1 MRYESPLDNDEKL
14 AAFRRVGDY
23 PIYVAAGFSI
33 RDVRIAW
40 WRRDVSIAAIELIP
54 CIAVWTLIGFSLRR
68 LKAEEATWQSWRGE
82 LALRRSAEASTRR
95 MQRMG
100 TLGNLVANVHDH
112 RQAVVKRLIEMLNE
126 AKSRSPKFV
135 VFPEL
140 ALTTFFPR
148 YWMSAEAAIKR
159 FFERTMLNPDVQP
172 LFDAAHQA
180 GIGFYLGYAELTSKG
195 EAFNTAI
202 IVDDNGK
209 IVAKYRK
216 THLPRHSD
224 HKPNAPF
231 QHLEKKFFEVGNT
244 GFSVV
249 ETMGAKLGMC
259 ICNDRRWPETWRAM
273 SLQGAELGVLGYN
286 TPSLNIHWP
295 EQVHLRMHTHLVTLQ
310 ASAYQNAM
318 WIAAAAKCGKEDGFH
333 MIGGSV
339 IVAPSGEIAAQS
351 MTKEDEVI
359 FANVDL
365 ALGDT
370 FREHV
375 FNFAKHRHPE
385 HYGLIVELTGAGAPL
400 PHDPDALN

>member
-1 MRYESPLDNDEKL
+1 MSKSRKIGL
-14 AAFRRVGDY
+14 A
-23 PIYVAAGFSI
+23 VAQMGP
-33 RDVRIAW
+33 VH
-40 WRRDVSIAAIELIP
+40 
-54 CIAVWTLIGFSLRR
+54 
-68 LKAEEATWQSWRGE
+68 
-82 LALRRSAEASTRR
+82 LA
-95 MQRMG
+95 
-100 TLGNLVANVHDH
+100 DD
-112 RQAVVKRLIEMLNE
+112 RQAVVRRLVDMLHE
-126 AKSRSPKFV
+126 ARARSAKFV

-148 YWMSAEAAIKR
+148 YWMSEEAAIER
-159 FFERTMLNPDVQP
+159 FFERTMPNPHVQP
-172 LFDAAHQA
+172 LFDAAREA
-180 GIGFYLGYAELTSKG
+180 GIGFYLGYAELTAQG
-195 EAFNTAI
+195 ECFNTAI
-202 IVDDNGK
+202 IVDESGK

-216 THLPRHSD
+216 THLPGHSD
-224 HKPNAPF
+224 HKPDAPF
-231 QHLEKKFFEVGNT
+231 QHLEKKFFEVGNS
-244 GFSVV
+244 GFPVV

-295 EQVHLRMHTHLVTLQ
+295 EPVHLRMHTHLVTLQ

-351 MTKEDEVI
+351 MTEEDEVI
-359 FANVDL
+359 FANIDL

-375 FNFAKHRHPE
+375 FNFAKHRRPE
-385 HYGLIVELTGAGAPL
+385 HYGLITERTGAGAPL